1 MIGSMTMGRPRV
13 STDMARG
20 KQAIRSIGL
29 AAILAAGLGAAA
41 MAGDDHEPVVTPEAR
56 GVAQAV
62 TAAELAA
69 WGRERGDAGALIMA
83 ARLLAEVPVRR
94 GEGDE
99 PTLTPARLLDEAAA
113 LSTGDQPLTDAIDRL
128 REPMLRGVRSSPF
141 GAGPVFTV
149 KQLQARE
156 NWAFE
161 VDARG
166 GEVLRVAAIG
176 DGDTDIDLTIRDP
189 RGAVVC
195 RDGFGDH
202 YPVCTVSPR
211 AGGKMRV
218 DIVNRGDVWTSIQV
232 LSN

>member
-1 MIGSMTMGRPRV
+1 MIGPMTKGRSRV
-13 STDMARG
+13 SKGMAG
-20 KQAIRSIGL
+20 KWAIRGLAL
-29 AAILAAGLGAAA
+29 AAIIAASLGATATA
-41 MAGDDHEPVVTPEAR
+41 DDAPMMTPEAR
-56 GVAQAV
+56 GVAQVV

-83 ARLLAEVPVRR
+83 ARLLAEVPVRQ
-94 GEGDE
+94 GEGAP

-113 LSTGDQPLTDAIDRL
+113 LSMGDQPLMDAIDRL
-128 REPMLRGVRSSPF
+128 REPVLRGVRSSPF

-149 KQLQARE
+149 KQLRARE

-195 RDGFGDH
+195 RDGYGDH

>member
-1 MIGSMTMGRPRV
+1 MIGFKPVM
-13 STDMARG
+13 
-20 KQAIRSIGL
+20 KGL
-29 AAILAAGLGAAA
+29 ALAAVLAAA
-41 MAGDDHEPVVTPEAR
+41 GSVSAFTTDPEMVITPEAR

-83 ARLLAEVPVRR
+83 ARLLSEVPVRQ
-94 GEGDE
+94 GEGPE
-99 PTLTPARLLDEAAA
+99 PILTPARLLDEAAA
-113 LSTGDQPLTDAIDRL
+113 LSAGNQPIIDAIDRL
-128 REPMLRGVRSSPF
+128 REPMTRGVRSSPF

-149 KQLQARE
+149 KQLRARE
-156 NWAFE
+156 SWAFD
-161 VDARG
+161 VDARA

-176 DGDTDIDLTIRDP
+176 DGDTDIDLTVHDQN
-189 RGAVVC
+189 GATMC

-202 YPVCTVSPR
+202 YPVCTVSSR

-218 DIVNRGDVWTSIQV
+218 ALTNRGDVRTSIQV

>member
-1 MIGSMTMGRPRV
+1 MIGPMTMGRSRV
-13 STDMARG
+13 STDMGRG
-20 KQAIRSIGL
+20 RQAIGRIGL
-29 AAILAAGLGAAA
+29 AAILAASLGASA
-41 MAGDDHEPVVTPEAR
+41 MAREDAPMITPEAR
-56 GVAQAV
+56 GVAQVV

-69 WGRERGDAGALIMA
+69 WGRERGDAGALLMA
-83 ARLLAEVPVRR
+83 ARLLAEVPVRQ
-94 GEGDE
+94 GEG
-99 PTLTPARLLDEAAA
+99 PAPILTPARLLDEAAA
-113 LSTGDQPLTDAIDRL
+113 LSMGDQPLMDAIDRL
-128 REPMLRGVRSSPF
+128 RELRLRGVRSSPF

-176 DGDTDIDLTIRDP
+176 DGDTDIDLTIRDT

>member
-1 MIGSMTMGRPRV
+1 MKALV
-13 STDMARG
+13 
-20 KQAIRSIGL
+20 L
-29 AAILAAGLGAAA
+29 AATIVAGLSATALAHDEAA
-41 MAGDDHEPVVTPEAR
+41 PVVTPEAR

-69 WGRERGDAGALIMA
+69 WGREHGDAGALIMA
-83 ARLLAEVPVRR
+83 ARLLAEVPVRQ
-94 GEGDE
+94 GEGAE
-99 PTLTPARLLDEAAA
+99 PILTPGRLLDDAAA
-113 LSTGDQPLTDAIDRL
+113 LSAGNAPLIDAIDRL
-128 REPMLRGVRSSPF
+128 REPLTRGVRSSSF

-149 KQLQARE
+149 KQLRARE
-156 NWAFE
+156 NWVFE

-176 DGDTDIDLTIRDP
+176 DGDTDIDLTIRDT

-211 AGGKMRV
+211 PGGKMRV
-218 DIVNRGDVWTSIQV
+218 NIANRGDVWTSIQV

>member
-1 MIGSMTMGRPRV
+1 MDKRRWAM
-13 STDMARG
+13 
-20 KQAIRSIGL
+20 RSVAL
-29 AAILAAGLGAAA
+29 AAAAALGLGATAFA
-41 MAGDDHEPVVTPEAR
+41 DDDHEPVITPEAR

-69 WGRERGDAGALIMA
+69 WGREHGDAGALIMA

-94 GEGDE
+94 GEGPE
-99 PTLTPARLLDEAAA
+99 PLLTPDRLLDDAAA
-113 LSTGDQPLTDAIDRL
+113 LSAGNQPLMDAIDRL
-128 REPMLRGVRSSPF
+128 REPLTRGVRSSTF
-141 GAGPVFTV
+141 GAGPVLTV
-149 KQLQARE
+149 KQLRARE

-176 DGDTDIDLTIRDP
+176 DGDTDIGLAIRDT
-189 RGAVVC
+189 RGAVIC

>member
-1 MIGSMTMGRPRV
+1 MIGMKPVLKGPLF
-13 STDMARG
+13 
-20 KQAIRSIGL
+20 KGL
-29 AAILAAGLGAAA
+29 VVAAVLASAAGAAA
-41 MAGDDHEPVVTPEAR
+41 FAPQSEPVITPEAR

-83 ARLLAEVPVRR
+83 ARLLSEVPMRQ
-94 GEGDE
+94 GEGAAAL
-99 PTLTPARLLDEAAA
+99 LTPDRLLDEAAA
-113 LSTGDQPLTDAIDRL
+113 LSAGNQPIIDAIDRL
-128 REPMLRGVRSSPF
+128 REPMTRGVRSSPF

-156 NWAFE
+156 NWTFDVE
-161 VDARG
+161 ARA

-176 DGDTDIDLTIRDP
+176 DGDTNIDLAIRDQ
-189 RGAVVC
+189 RGAEVC

-202 YPVCTVSPR
+202 YPVCTVSSR
-211 AGGKMRV
+211 TGGKMRV
-218 DIVNRGDVWTSIQV
+218 AIVNRGDIWTSIQV